1 MVAVVA
7 IVVAVVA
14 AAAAAA
20 AAGAGA
26 GAGAGA
32 AVEVVVVAVVVSLP
46 PSVIATF
53 YFYKGLNDR
62 LLDAPETAY
71 TKITTTYYCNYYG
84 CHTAGILGVL
94 LSCHCSQRR

>member
-14 AAAAAA
+14 AAAAA
-20 AAGAGA
+20 A